1 MMMQEDEFGH
11 EGYDGDDSP
20 GRYGRQD
27 EIREEG
33 NRRAYGLYGRQ
44 EDRSGQ
50 EVRRGQEDLVE
61 VRRVQ
66 VHGTQVLGE
75 GSRAREAHPQ
85 ACRVQ
90 VGEGRQGRDMEGTF
104 SKNFSAS
111 STVIFNT
118 S

>member
-44 EDRSGQ
+44 EVRS
-50 EVRRGQEDLVE
+50 E
-61 VRRVQ
+61 
-66 VHGTQVLGE
+66 
-75 GSRAREAHPQ
+75 
-85 ACRVQ
+85 
-90 VGEGRQGRDMEGTF
+90 
-104 SKNFSAS
+104 
-111 STVIFNT
+111 
-118 S
+118 